1 MVLVKAENVT
11 KVMRRHFE
19 VCIFS
24 YLAAELRSGDIY
36 VQGSEAYADYR
47 EQLLSWSDC
56 QPLVEPYCQQLGLP
70 NQPDDFVENLKNLLT
85 QTAAAVDL
93 GYPSSTAMVISEG
106 GEAILKPTFS
116 RLFKIKNNIVEK
128 KNQGTAKSEF
138 ACW

>member
-1 MVLVKAENVT
+1 LLKIFQRLGYFPKMADIPSTEAIEILHSNSQRRGEWLGAEVDLSFASQQWQKMVLVKTENVT

-70 NQPDDFVENLKNLLT
+70 NQPD
-85 QTAAAVDL
+85 
-93 GYPSSTAMVISEG
+93 ISG
-106 GEAILKPTFS
+106 
-116 RLFKIKNNIVEK
+116 R
-128 KNQGTAKSEF
+128 
-138 ACW
+138 